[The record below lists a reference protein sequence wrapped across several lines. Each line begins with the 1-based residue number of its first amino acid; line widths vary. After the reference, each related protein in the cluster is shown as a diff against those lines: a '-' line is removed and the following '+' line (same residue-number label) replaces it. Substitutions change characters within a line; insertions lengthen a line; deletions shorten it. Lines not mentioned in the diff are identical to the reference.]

1 MAHIFLSQVQPFVST
16 DGLPGVPCVLLEGE
30 AKYCDV
36 FVGDCVEQTL
46 DDPVGKPTP
55 LEVID
60 VYHLQ

>member
-1 MAHIFLSQVQPFVST
+1 M
-16 DGLPGVPCVLLEGE
+16 GLPGIPCVFLEGE

-36 FVGDCVEQTL
+36 FVGDCVEQTFN
-46 DDPVGKPTP
+46 DPVGKPTS